1 MFLLHLEFL
10 KYYLKKVCVKLQLET
25 VLLSGDLGELYSSE
39 ISELLMKSNVS
50 IVVVGVGK
58 VFSEALTCQNLKN
71 FP

>member
-1 MFLLHLEFL
+1 M
-10 KYYLKKVCVKLQLET
+10 KLQLET